1 MKEDSNPMRCK
12 AGIAF
17 VKEEIK
23 KNIKKCIEGYAELH
37 DRYMEDL
44 EGDMIVIVDE
54 GFEKLEDKT

>member
-1 MKEDSNPMRCK
+1 MKEETT
-12 AGIAF
+12 IAF

-54 GFEKLEDKT
+54 GFKRLEE

>member
-1 MKEDSNPMRCK
+1 MEEELTV
-12 AGIAF
+12 AF

-37 DRYMEDL
+37 DRYLKDL

-54 GFEKLEDKT
+54 GFKRLEE